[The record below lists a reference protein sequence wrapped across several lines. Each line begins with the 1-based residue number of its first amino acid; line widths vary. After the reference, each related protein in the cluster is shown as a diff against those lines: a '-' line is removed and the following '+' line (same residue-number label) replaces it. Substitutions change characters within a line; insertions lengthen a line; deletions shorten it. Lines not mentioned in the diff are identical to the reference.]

1 MIFFDNASTTQ
12 ADEVCFDI
20 LKKYS
25 FENYYNPSA
34 QYHES
39 VLIDNEIKQARQ
51 EILRRICGDGTFVF
65 TSSGTESDN
74 LALFGTSKRKG
85 ARIIVS
91 KSEHPSVMNAANEL
105 AQRGYELVLAEV
117 DACGRV
123 DFEKFKTIVTKD
135 TALISIMHV
144 NNETG
149 GINDIKKLVKYAKS
163 VNNRILFHSD
173 GVQAMG
179 KINTDMTD
187 LGVDL
192 YSVSAHKLH
201 SIKGCGGLYIKKGVN
216 VQPVI
221 LGGGQEMGMRSST
234 ENIAAIMCF
243 AAVCEKIL
251 PNIKEFSEKA
261 QNLKDYIIKNLPSD
275 GSVIKV
281 SCNDSSPY
289 ILSLALKSVRG
300 EVMLHALEKHG
311 IMIATGSA
319 CSSSKQPASWKTE
332 HLGEE
337 YKKGIIRLSFCHLN
351 DISQTEYFINKLNLE
366 YNQLIKYV
374 K

>member
-12 ADEVCFDI
+12 ADDVCFDI
-20 LKKYS
+20 IKKYS
-25 FENYYNPSA
+25 FENHYNPSA

-39 VLIDNEIKQARQ
+39 VLISNAIKQARQ
-51 EILRRICGDGTFVF
+51 DILRRISGDGTFVF

-74 LALFGTSKRKG
+74 LALFGTTKKKG

-105 AQRGYELVLAEV
+105 AQRGYELVLADV

-123 DFEKFKTIVTKD
+123 DFEKFKEIVTKD
-135 TALISIMHV
+135 TALISVMHV

-149 GINDIKKLVKYAKS
+149 CINDIKKLTNYAKS
-163 VNNRILFHSD
+163 VNNRIIFHSD

-179 KINTDMTD
+179 KIKIDMTD

-201 SIKGCGGLYIKKGVN
+201 SIKGCGGLYIKKGVT

-221 LGGGQEMGMRSST
+221 FGGGQEMGIRSST
-234 ENIAAIMCF
+234 ENISAIICF
-243 AAVCEKIL
+243 ATVCEKNL
-251 PNIKEFSEKA
+251 PKIVEYSEKT
-261 QNLKDYIIKNLPSD
+261 QKIKDYIIKNLPEN
-275 GSVIKV
+275 GSVIKI
-281 SCNDSSPY
+281 SPNDSSPY

-332 HLGEE
+332 HLSEE

-351 DISQTEYFINKLNLE
+351 DISEAEYFINKLNLE
-366 YNQLIKYV
+366 YNQLIKYA

>member
-1 MIFFDNASTTQ
+1 MIFFDNASTTKV
-12 ADEVCFDI
+12 DDVCLDI
-20 LKKYS
+20 IKKYS
-25 FENYYNPSA
+25 FENFYNPSA

-39 VLIDNEIKQARQ
+39 VLISNDIKQARQ
-51 EILRRICGDGTFVF
+51 NILRRISGEGTFVF

-117 DACGRV
+117 DDCGKV

-149 GINDIKKLVKYAKS
+149 GMNDIKKLVNYAKS
-163 VNNRILFHSD
+163 VNKRIIFHSD

-179 KINTDMTD
+179 KVKTDMTD

-192 YSVSAHKLH
+192 YSVSAHKMH
-201 SIKGCGGLYIKKGVN
+201 SIKGCGGLYIKKGVT
-216 VQPVI
+216 VQPVMF
-221 LGGGQEMGMRSST
+221 GGGQEMGMRSST

-243 AAVCEKIL
+243 SAVCEKIL
-251 PNIKEFSEKA
+251 PHIAEYSEKSQA
-261 QNLKDYIIKNLPSD
+261 IKDYIIKNLPS
-275 GSVIKV
+275 GGNVIKI
-281 SCNDSSPY
+281 SCADSSPY
-289 ILSLALKSVRG
+289 VLSLALKSVRG

-332 HLGEE
+332 NLAEE

-351 DISQTEYFINKLNLE
+351 DISEAEYFINKLNLE
-366 YNQLIKYV
+366 YNELIKYA